1 MSNKDDIKFHSPI
14 PYHKVIEELSDTIFE
29 KFVNDERS
37 NDRFLE
43 TPALQDFVKR
53 FEEDSSM
60 YSEEDEMNQMI
71 VRQMGI
77 YLVAQLICQISVF
90 GRPIMFKERWV
101 GNQLLNMPV
110 YPKNNLPFKYKQ
122 TTDDGKQVDYS
133 KIHSL
138 SLMKNWYKKKKGQLK
153 EFLTPSK

>member
-1 MSNKDDIKFHSPI
+1 MSKKDDIKFHSPI

-37 NDRFLE
+37 ND
-43 TPALQDFVKR
+43 R

-101 GNQLLNMPV
+101 GNQLLDMPV

-122 TTDDGKQVDYS
+122 TTDDGRQVDYS

>member
-1 MSNKDDIKFHSPI
+1 MSKKDDIKFHSPI

-37 NDRFLE
+37 NDSFLE

-101 GNQLLNMPV
+101 GNQLLDMPV
-110 YPKNNLPFKYKQ
+110 
-122 TTDDGKQVDYS
+122 
-133 KIHSL
+133 
-138 SLMKNWYKKKKGQLK
+138 
-153 EFLTPSK
+153 

>member
-1 MSNKDDIKFHSPI
+1 MSKKDDVKFHSPI

-37 NDRFLE
+37 NDKFLE

-53 FEEDSSM
+53 FEQDSSM

-101 GNQLLNMPV
+101 GNQLLDMWFILKTIFLLNTNKQQMTED
-110 YPKNNLPFKYKQ
+110 KLIILKY
-122 TTDDGKQVDYS
+122 TR
-133 KIHSL
+133 
-138 SLMKNWYKKKKGQLK
+138 
-153 EFLTPSK
+153 